1 MRKKS
6 SFYDNK
12 VVIKPWGYEYT
23 IYRHLNKLSVT
34 FLKINNNHRTSLHCH
49 PKKKTGF
56 IVIEGKAKIQLGL
69 YKENS
74 EYFTAPSK
82 LMIRTGLFHS
92 IKGVSKNGV
101 SALEFETPMDKKDL
115 VRFKD
120 DYGRRSKPYEGKNFS
135 KNLNE
140 NFIKFKKPIF
150 GKDQAY
156 KIGKVKIFLEVH
168 KNFKKLLNK
177 TNSTIFAILN
187 GKIIDNKGRNVISY
201 GDIIKTGTLKK
212 LSQVF
217 KIKEKLTVLRVSK
230 YK

>member
-12 VVIKPWGYEYT
+12 VVLKPWGYEYT

-34 FLKINNNHRTSLHCH
+34 FLKINKNHRTSLHCH

-56 IVIEGKAKIQLGL
+56 IVIDGKAQIQLGL
-69 YKENS
+69 WKDTT
-74 EYFTAPSK
+74 EYHSAPSK

-101 SALEFETPMDKKDL
+101 SALEFETPMYKKDL

-135 KNLNE
+135 KNLTD
-140 NFIKFKKPIF
+140 NFIKFKRPVF
-150 GKDQAY
+150 GKDQYY
-156 KIGKVKIFLEVH
+156 KIGKVNIFLEVH
-168 KNFKKLLNK
+168 KDFKKLLNNNCQ
-177 TNSTIFAILN
+177 T
-187 GKIIDNKGRNVISY
+187 
-201 GDIIKTGTLKK
+201 
-212 LSQVF
+212 F
-217 KIKEKLTVLRVSK
+217 KS
-230 YK
+230 

>member
-12 VVIKPWGYEYT
+12 VVLNPWGYEYT
-23 IYRHLNKLSVT
+23 IYRHLNKFSVT
-34 FLKINNNHRTSLHCH
+34 FLKINKNHRTSLHCN

-56 IVIEGKAKIQLGL
+56 IVIDGKAQIQLGL
-69 YKENS
+69 WKDTS
-74 EYFTAPSK
+74 EYHSAPSK

-101 SALEFETPMDKKDL
+101 SALEFETPMDKKAL

-135 KNLNE
+135 KNLTE
-140 NFIKFKKPIF
+140 NFIKFKRPVF
-150 GKDQAY
+150 GKDQYY

-168 KNFKKLLNK
+168 KSFKKLLNK
-177 TNSTIFAILN
+177 NNQTIFAILN
-187 GKIIDNKGRNVISY
+187 GKIVDSKGRNIISY
-201 GDIIKTGTLKK
+201 GDIIRTGTLKK
-212 LSQVF
+212 LSTVF
-217 KIKEKLTVLRVSK
+217 KIKHKLTVLRVSK
-230 YK
+230 

>member
-12 VVIKPWGYEYT
+12 VVLKPWGYEYK
-23 IYRHLNKLSVT
+23 IYRHSNKLSVT
-34 FLKINNNHRTSLHCH
+34 FLKINKNHRTSLHCH

-56 IVIEGKAKIQLGL
+56 IVIDGKAQIQLGL
-69 YKENS
+69 WKDTT
-74 EYFTAPSK
+74 EYHSAPSK

-101 SALEFETPMDKKDL
+101 SALEFETPMDKNDL

-140 NFIKFKKPIF
+140 NFIKFKRPVF
-150 GKDQAY
+150 GKDQYY

-168 KNFKKLLNK
+168 KDFKKLLNK
-177 TNSTIFAILN
+177 NNKTIFAILN
-187 GKIIDNKGRNVISY
+187 GKIIDSKGRNIISY
-201 GDIIKTGTLKK
+201 GDIIRTGTLKK
-212 LSQVF
+212 LSTVF
-217 KIKEKLTVLRVSK
+217 KIKDKLTVLRVSK
-230 YK
+230 